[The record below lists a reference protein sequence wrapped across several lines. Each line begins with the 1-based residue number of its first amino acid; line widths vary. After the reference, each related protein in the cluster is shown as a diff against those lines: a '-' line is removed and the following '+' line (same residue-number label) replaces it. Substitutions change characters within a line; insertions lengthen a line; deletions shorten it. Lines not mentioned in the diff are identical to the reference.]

1 MFRRKTLEK
10 KITAIIRAEFAG
22 IIAGLKRDHREYL
35 HWLKLKKE
43 TRDALERAKAKVR
56 GLHSERIE
64 LKKQFWKAYYE
75 KDKDALSEIE
85 FQSSLLER
93 ATKKAEKALN
103 KARADFERADF
114 DEVAEGFALRTKA
127 NIAEDEINRRVETL
141 EKTLE
146 ELLAGVRH
154 NIKQVGQTL
163 RDEYKEPRFDT
174 AEERDAHVK
183 RTTEILNTLTE
194 SYTPG
199 K

>member
-1 MFRRKTLEK
+1 MFRRKTLEE

-22 IIAGLKRDHREYL
+22 IIAGLERDHREYL

-114 DEVAEGFALRTKA
+114 DEVAESFALRTKA
-127 NIAEDEINRRVETL
+127 NIAEDEVNRRVETL

-154 NIKQVGQTL
+154 DIKEVGRTL
-163 RDEYKEPRFDT
+163 RDEYEEPHFDT

-183 RTTEILNTLTE
+183 KTTEILNALTE

>member
-1 MFRRKTLEK
+1 VFRRKTLEK
-10 KITAIIRAEFAG
+10 KITAIIRAEFTG
-22 IIAGLKRDHREYL
+22 IIAGLERDHREYL
-35 HWLKLKKE
+35 HWLKRKKE
-43 TRDALERAKAKVR
+43 TQGALERAKAKVR

-114 DEVAEGFALRTKA
+114 DEVAESFALRTKS
-127 NIAEDEINRRVETL
+127 NIAEDEVNRRVETL

-146 ELLAGVRH
+146 ELLAGVRRD
-154 NIKQVGQTL
+154 IKQVGQAL
-163 RDEYKEPRFDT
+163 RDEYKEPHFDT

-183 RTTEILNTLTE
+183 KTTEILNALTE
-194 SYTPG
+194 GYTPG

>member
-22 IIAGLKRDHREYL
+22 IIADLERDHREYL

-85 FQSSLLER
+85 YQSSLLER

-114 DEVAEGFALRTKA
+114 DEVAQSFALRTKA
-127 NIAEDEINRRVETL
+127 NIAEDEVNRRVETL

-154 NIKQVGQTL
+154 DIKQVGQTL
-163 RDEYKEPRFDT
+163 RDEYKEPHFDT

-183 RTTEILNTLTE
+183 KTTEILNALTE

>member
-22 IIAGLKRDHREYL
+22 IIAGLERDHREYL

-43 TRDALERAKAKVR
+43 TRGALERARAKVR

-114 DEVAEGFALRTKA
+114 DEVAESFALRTKA
-127 NIAEDEINRRVETL
+127 NIAEDEVNRRVETL

-146 ELLAGVRH
+146 ELLAGVRRD
-154 NIKQVGQTL
+154 IKQVGQAL
-163 RDEYKEPRFDT
+163 RDEYKEPHFDT

-183 RTTEILNTLTE
+183 KTTEILNALTE